1 MLGEGGMAR
10 VYRAIQR
17 GFDRPVALKI
27 ISSTLAAEKE
37 FGRRFI
43 REAKIVGGLS
53 NAHIVPVYDVGEHDG
68 VYYLAMELLSG
79 GDLRARI
86 DAGLDHKSALDII
99 YQLAQ
104 ALKYAHAGGFIHRDV
119 KPDNVLF
126 RDSSTAVLTDFGIAR
141 TTDDSADHTQ
151 ITQVSSVIGSPAYMS
166 PEQALGKPLD
176 ARSDIFSL
184 GILLYEMLT
193 GDLPFKGSNVAE
205 ISLQH
210 AQDNVPALPL
220 ELQPLQDFVSRMLA
234 YDRNNRV
241 SSCDEVLEFI
251 ATLTA
256 REGEY
261 SKVAIDPNATL
272 AAPIA
277 AATTTQAIPTSRSRY
292 RPAAIA
298 AVLIVAGTSAYLAKD
313 SFITF
318 FNPDDSDAAIVQP
331 GLAGT
336 GINQEQHSQQG
347 TGVET
352 APGDRDSIIQGGS
365 TPDSETTASDLAVTD
380 DVNPP
385 GADEFFAF
393 TEAVTSPDS
402 NDALKFMERFPQG
415 VLADIVRTKV
425 SGDSETVADLT
436 SRAQAGDARAQFVL
450 SELYDT
456 GWVVEQDRSR
466 ALSLASQ
473 SANSLSPFS
482 QYHYAMLLLAENASD
497 AQKRDGLQMLEAS
510 AQQGFFLAQ
519 TVLANYLFE
528 GRLVGRDEPKSLR
541 LLELAGAQGDRNAL
555 FNLGRIFDSG
565 LGNQPPQPDVA
576 RGYFER
582 AKALGHPNAANFLQ

>member
-1 MLGEGGMAR
+1 MAR

-37 FGRRFI
+37 FGQRFI

-86 DAGLDHKSALDII
+86 DAGLNHKTAIDII
-99 YQLAQ
+99 SQLAQ
-104 ALKYAHAGGFIHRDV
+104 ALKYAHASGFIHRDV

-126 RDSSTAVLTDFGIAR
+126 RDSNTAVLTDFGIAR
-141 TTDDSADHTQ
+141 TTDDNANHTQ

-193 GDLPFKGSNVAE
+193 GNLPFNGNNVAE

-210 AQDNVPALPL
+210 AQDSVPSLPP
-220 ELQPLQDFVSRMLA
+220 ELRPLQDFVSRMLA
-234 YDRNNRV
+234 YDRSNRV

-251 ATLTA
+251 ATLTS

-261 SKVAIDPNATL
+261 SNSAFDPNATL
-272 AAPIA
+272 AAPATTA
-277 AATTTQAIPTSRSRY
+277 ATTQAISTPRNRY

-298 AVLIVAGTSAYLAKD
+298 AIFLLVGTAVYLAKD
-313 SFITF
+313 KFI
-318 FNPDDSDAAIVQP
+318 NPEDPEPVIVQP
-331 GLAGT
+331 DVAAT
-336 GINQEQHSQQG
+336 GAAEPQPSQRV
-347 TGVET
+347 TEAET
-352 APGDRDSIIQGGS
+352 APGDRDSSGQTGN
-365 TPDSETTASDLAVTD
+365 TPDIETTTSDLAVVD
-380 DVNPP
+380 SVSPP
-385 GADEFFAF
+385 RADEFFAF

-402 NDALKFMERFPQG
+402 NDELRFIERFPQG

-425 SGDSETVADLT
+425 SGDSESVAGLIT
-436 SRAQAGDARAQFVL
+436 RAQDGDARAQFVL

-456 GWVVEQDRSR
+456 GWVVEQDKAR
-466 ALSLASQ
+466 ALALASQ
-473 SANSLSPFS
+473 SATSQSPFS
-482 QYHYAMLLLAENASD
+482 QYHYAMLLLADSGSD
-497 AQKRDGLQMLEAS
+497 AQKRDGLQMLEQA

-528 GRLVGRDEPKSLR
+528 GRLTGRDEPKSLR

-555 FNLGRIFDSG
+555 FNLGRIYDSG

-582 AKALGHPNAANFLQ
+582 AKALGHRDAANFLQ